1 MMEPLCDQTWWGSW
15 CWCWGWWWWW
25 HGHHHHH
32 HYHRHPHHHQPQPQ
46 HQQQHY
52 EQHHVISCYD
62 HFWLSLSLCYQCYG
76 LVIITNAI
84 TVAIITNLNLNTNTN
99 CLIRFGDTKA
109 PSSSFASWR
118 SPWATKQIA
127 KNPTNVDRTSNC
139 YISGFKRAREVLKK
153 GNSSKFNGQDDGHFI
168 LGPALKV

>member
-1 MMEPLCDQTWWGSW
+1 MKWPSSCPLNFGEFSFFKNLCSSFRTWDRAVWSSVNICWISYSSKTKAAVTRPMMMMVMMMVM
-15 CWCWGWWWWW
+15 
-25 HGHHHHH
+25 
-32 HYHRHPHHHQPQPQ
+32 
-46 HQQQHY
+46 
-52 EQHHVISCYD
+52 VIMM
-62 HFWLSLSLCYQCYG
+62 LM
-76 LVIITNAI
+76 VVMMVMIIIIIT
-84 TVAIITNLNLNTNTN
+84 NLNTNTN